1 MESVYLDHQAS
12 TPVDPRVAQQMST
25 VAGLVYGNPHSA
37 DHSVGWTASA
47 TLDEATEGIAT
58 RFSCSPDE
66 LVFTSGATEA
76 NNLAILGVAQAAR
89 ASRRQRVI
97 VSNVEHGSVTDSAR
111 ASADFFG
118 FDVLTAP
125 VDCRG
130 CVDLAWLSDHVDD
143 TVALVSV
150 IAVSNEIGTIQD
162 LNHIAEITRGAG
174 ALVHADCAQAPFA
187 VDFEVI
193 TRAVDLASFSGHKM
207 CGPKGIGILF
217 VERSSRPRIQP
228 IIHGGGQQQNLRSG
242 TVPVPLVC
250 GIAEAIRLTH
260 DGRHEE
266 RPRLSLL
273 RDALIDGLRARSIEF
288 SVNTPIS
295 AAAHPGNASILFRGV
310 DARDL
315 LQRLQPGVAAST
327 GSACTSG
334 TPEPSHVLRAIGLT
348 VEEAESCVRFSV
360 GRSTTAD
367 DISVAV
373 QRIAD
378 ALQSALEL

>member
-12 TPVDPRVAQQMST
+12 TPVDPLVVQKMAT
-25 VAGLVYGNPHSA
+25 VSDLVFGNPHSS
-37 DHSVGWTASA
+37 DHSIGWSASA
-47 TLDEATEGIAT
+47 TLDEATEVIAT

-89 ASRRQRVI
+89 TSRRQRVI
-97 VSNVEHGSVTDSAR
+97 ISNIEHGSVTDSAR
-111 ASADFFG
+111 AAAELFG
-118 FDVLTAP
+118 FDVLMAP
-125 VDCRG
+125 VDRRG
-130 CVDLAWLSDHVDD
+130 CVDLTWLSDHVDD

-162 LNHIAEITRGAG
+162 LNHIAGIARAAG

-187 VDFEVI
+187 IDFEAI
-193 TRAVDLASFSGHKM
+193 TQITDLASFSGHKM

-217 VERSSRPRIQP
+217 VERSSRARIQP

-260 DGRHEE
+260 EGRHEE
-266 RPRLSLL
+266 RPRLASL
-273 RDALIDGLRARSIEF
+273 RNALIDGLRSHGIEL

-295 AAAHPGNASILFRGV
+295 ASAHPANASILFRGV

-315 LQRLQPGVAAST
+315 LQRLQPRVAAST

-334 TPEPSHVLRAIGLT
+334 TPEPSHVLRATGLT
-348 VEEAESCVRFSV
+348 VEEAESCIRFSV
-360 GRSTTAD
+360 GRSTTGAD
-367 DISVAV
+367 IATAV
-373 QRIAD
+373 RRIAD
-378 ALQSALEL
+378 AAQSTLE